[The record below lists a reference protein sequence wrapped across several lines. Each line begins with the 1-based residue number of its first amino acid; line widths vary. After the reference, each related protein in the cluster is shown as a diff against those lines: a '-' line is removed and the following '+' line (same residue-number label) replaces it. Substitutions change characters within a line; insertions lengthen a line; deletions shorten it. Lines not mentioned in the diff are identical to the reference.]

1 MQENIEA
8 LGNCH
13 RCKLTTKTQ
22 LIKIFI
28 ANIINNYDMWHI
40 LLLLGRDFVSS
51 FTPSSLACR
60 HNSHTTASHKHRFF
74 HLNYLREDT
83 IANLTASDGDKV
95 PSVLQ
100 EPSIF
105 SWNNTL
111 ATEQINDLENFTT
124 NPTTSLQDT
133 TTIDNTWNLPHLP
146 DINAAVIVPGF
157 LTGQEDFKDLATIL
171 TNMGIP
177 SVVVPMPRWHW
188 LPCLGGRSMA
198 PILERIDY
206 TVRHLSAVSGSL
218 SDYERVTTEELDMKI
233 SEYKNQRSQRRRRD
247 PQDSIPNF
255 SYSAIDCYSDFF
267 NNPMWQ
273 VDGLEEQPVWTP
285 PKGEYPSSDE
295 PQGRVALIG
304 HSAGGWISRAYLSS
318 REYGGKRYKGHKLVH
333 SLITLGTPHGK

>member
-1 MQENIEA
+1 
-8 LGNCH
+8 
-13 RCKLTTKTQ
+13 
-22 LIKIFI
+22 
-28 ANIINNYDMWHI
+28 
-40 LLLLGRDFVSS
+40 
-51 FTPSSLACR
+51 
-60 HNSHTTASHKHRFF
+60 
-74 HLNYLREDT
+74 
-83 IANLTASDGDKV
+83 
-95 PSVLQ
+95 
-100 EPSIF
+100 
-105 SWNNTL
+105 
-111 ATEQINDLENFTT
+111 
-124 NPTTSLQDT
+124 
-133 TTIDNTWNLPHLP
+133 
-146 DINAAVIVPGF
+146 
-157 LTGQEDFKDLATIL
+157 
-171 TNMGIP
+171 MGIP

-233 SEYKNQRSQRRRRD
+233 LEYKNQRRRD

-273 VDGLEEQPVWTP
+273 VDGLEEQPIWN

-318 REYGGKRYKGHKLVH
+318 RKYGGKRYKGHKLVH